1 VESVQF
7 TTTDGITLSGD
18 FALPTTTGGTPCGG
32 IVICH
37 PHPLYGGNRMNPM
50 VTALFESLPARGFAA
65 LRFDFRAEHDH
76 GNAEQLDIIAALD
89 VLAGLTDAPL
99 MLVGYSFGAI
109 VALNTTDERITTTV
123 AIAPPLSAMT
133 VSPPNVRSLVLTPR
147 HDQFTPPEVAEPIV
161 ADWPHTDVEVIEFA
175 DHFLAGAT
183 VRIAE
188 RVGAWLSD
196 PADSPGD
203 SSGE

>member
-1 VESVQF
+1 M
-7 TTTDGITLSGD
+7 TTDGITLSGD
-18 FALPTTTGGTPCGG
+18 LAPPTTTGGSPCGG

-50 VTALFESLPARGFAA
+50 VTELFESLPANGFAA
-65 LRFDFRAEHDH
+65 LRFDFRAEHDRGH
-76 GNAEQLDIIAALD
+76 AEQLDVIAALD
-89 VLAGLTDAPL
+89 VLAALTDAPL
-99 MLVGYSFGAI
+99 MVAGYSFGAI
-109 VALNTTDERITTTV
+109 VALNTTDERIRKVV

-147 HDQFTPPEVAEPIV
+147 HDQYTTPDVAEPIV
-161 ADWPHTDVEVIEFA
+161 ADWPHTDFEVIESA

-203 SSGE
+203 SPGD